1 MHRINTLVSTGLT
14 LLLGVMLSGC
24 VVQQTTKTSKIA
36 EFPQMYEED
45 PASILILPPI
55 NESTDAEAKDYY
67 STTIPIPLILHGYY
81 VFPYELTAEILKQE
95 GIYDSE
101 LLRDIPLNKFYD
113 YFGADA
119 LLFTT
124 IKKWDLSYLVLTS
137 SLTVSIDCVIKST
150 QTSNIL
156 WSYNGQVVVDLGGG
170 SGGNSMAG
178 FIIQAVVTAAQTASA
193 DYVRHARTATHRAM
207 GALPYGRYHALY
219 KQDMEQV
226 IVDQTPEKKAT
237 L

>member
-1 MHRINTLVSTGLT
+1 MLRINTILSTGLI
-14 LLLGVMLSGC
+14 LLLGMMLSGC
-24 VVQQTTKTSKIA
+24 VVQQTTKLA

-67 STTIPIPLILHGYY
+67 STTIPIPLLLHGYY

-119 LLFTT
+119 VLFTT
-124 IKKWDLSYLVLTS
+124 IKKWDLSYVILAS
-137 SLTVSIDCVIKST
+137 SLTVSIDCAIKST
-150 QTSNIL
+150 HTSNTL
-156 WSYNGQVVVDLGGG
+156 WSYNGKVVVDL
-170 SGGNSMAG
+170 SGGNGGGDGLAG
-178 FIIQAVVTAAQTASA
+178 LIIQAVVTAAQTASA

-219 KQDMEQV
+219 KQDMKHK
-226 IVDQTPEKKAT
+226 IVDQTPEKKAA

>member
-1 MHRINTLVSTGLT
+1 MFRINTLLTTGLI
-14 LLLGVMLSGC
+14 LFLGMMLSGC
-24 VVQQTTKTSKIA
+24 VVHQTTKIA

-119 LLFTT
+119 VLFTT
-124 IKKWDLSYLVLTS
+124 IKKWDLSYVVIAST
-137 SLTVSIDCVIKST
+137 LTVSIDCKIKST
-150 QTSNIL
+150 QTSNTL
-156 WSYNGQVVVDLGGG
+156 WSYNGKVVVDL
-170 SGGNSMAG
+170 SGGNSGGGLAG
-178 FIIQAVVTAAQTASA
+178 LIIQAVVTAAQSASA

-219 KQDMEQV
+219 KQDMEQK
-226 IVDQTPEKKAT
+226 IVDQTPPEKKAA

>member
-1 MHRINTLVSTGLT
+1 MPRINSLFSTGLI
-14 LLLGVMLSGC
+14 LLLGMMLSGC
-24 VVQQTTKTSKIA
+24 VVQQTTKLA

-67 STTIPIPLILHGYY
+67 STTIPIPLLLHGYY
-81 VFPYELTAEILKQE
+81 VFPYELTSEILKQE

-119 LLFTT
+119 VLFTT
-124 IKKWDLSYLVLTS
+124 IKEWDLSYVVIAS

-150 QTSNIL
+150 QTSNTL
-156 WSYNGQVVVDLGGG
+156 WSYNGKVVVDL
-170 SGGNSMAG
+170 SGGNGGGGLAG
-178 FIIQAVVTAAQTASA
+178 LIIQAVVTAAQTASA

-207 GALPYGRYHALY
+207 GALPYGRYHTLY
-219 KQDMEQV
+219 KQDMEQK
-226 IVDQTPEKKAT
+226 IVDQTPEKKAA